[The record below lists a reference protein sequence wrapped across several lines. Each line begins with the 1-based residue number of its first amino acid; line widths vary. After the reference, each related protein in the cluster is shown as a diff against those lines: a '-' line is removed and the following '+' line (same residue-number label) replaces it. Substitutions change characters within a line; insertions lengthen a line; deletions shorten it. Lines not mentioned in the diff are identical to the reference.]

1 MSLKGIIQYSHYLL
15 EESVNDG
22 ETVVDAT
29 CGNGNDTLFLSEL
42 VGNKGHVYAFDIQK
56 QAIQTTRHLLEQHSK
71 KNVTLIYDSHAHIDQ
86 YIANEQTIGGAIF
99 NLGYLPKSDKTIIT
113 RADTTIT
120 ALDKIL
126 MRLKRQGIVVLVIYH
141 GHDGGKEEKKAILK
155 HVIHLNQQKFT
166 VLRYGFINQKN
177 DPPFIIAIGKK

>member
-15 EESVNDG
+15 EESVNNG

-42 VGNKGHVYAFDIQK
+42 VGIKGHVYAFDIHK
-56 QAIQTTRHLLEQHSK
+56 QAILTTLHLLEHHSK
-71 KNVTLIYDSHAHIDQ
+71 KYVTLIYDSHAHIDQ

-126 MRLKRQGIVVLVIYH
+126 MSLKRQGIVVLVIYH
-141 GHDGGKEEKKAILK
+141 GHDGGKEEKKEIGRA
-155 HVIHLNQQKFT
+155 HV
-166 VLRYGFINQKN
+166 
-177 DPPFIIAIGKK
+177 